1 MFLYSLISA
10 HISCCYSNNK
20 CEELLPYPVKKYL
33 NRKISYFFSFIPKKH
48 YTFALAIETIHLFK
62 LQNGNHHWRDGR
74 VVDYNGLENRRAERH
89 RGFESLSLR
98 IAQRVKSLSYNN
110 LGTFYLSI
118 LKSCPTFCPKVAL
131 LFAPLFAPLFSPKI
145 CSKLKNTFSCK
156 ENLAS
161 VIICLS
167 ANNRSRKK

>member
-1 MFLYSLISA
+1 MQGARPIYIYRLAPCTENCSQRIYKTFSI
-10 HISCCYSNNK
+10 
-20 CEELLPYPVKKYL
+20 KYL
-33 NRKISYFFSFIPKKH
+33 EHVHIFSTFEPKKH
-48 YTFALAIETIHLFK
+48 KSVFQAAVSTCTLKILCCGYNLATQK
-62 LQNGNHHWRDGR
+62 
-74 VVDYNGLENRRAERH
+74 RRKFINNYDTRRYEEYS
-89 RGFESLSLR
+89 FSLSLR

-110 LGTFYLSI
+110 LGTFYISI

-156 ENLAS
+156 ENSAS

>member
-1 MFLYSLISA
+1 MLLYPLISA
-10 HISCCYSNNK
+10 HILCYYSNNK

-48 YTFALAIETIHLFK
+48 YTFALAIETIHLFNLFR

-98 IAQRVKSLSYNN
+98 FRYSEMNIREKSKKIVSIIATSSYDTFLLYIFFLSEYVQR
-110 LGTFYLSI
+110 G
-118 LKSCPTFCPKVAL
+118 
-131 LFAPLFAPLFSPKI
+131 
-145 CSKLKNTFSCK
+145 
-156 ENLAS
+156 
-161 VIICLS
+161 
-167 ANNRSRKK
+167 

>member
-1 MFLYSLISA
+1 MFLYPLISA
-10 HISCCYSNNK
+10 HILCYYSNNK

-48 YTFALAIETIHLFK
+48 YTFALAIETIHLFNLFR

-98 IAQRVKSLSYNN
+98 FRYSEMNIREKPKKNVSIIATSSYDTFLLCPSYFSEYVQKQRKL
-110 LGTFYLSI
+110 
-118 LKSCPTFCPKVAL
+118 PK
-131 LFAPLFAPLFSPKI
+131 
-145 CSKLKNTFSCK
+145 CT
-156 ENLAS
+156 
-161 VIICLS
+161 
-167 ANNRSRKK
+167 KKATIRLHIFKAK

>member
-10 HISCCYSNNK
+10 HISCYYSNNK

-48 YTFALAIETIHLFK
+48 YTFALAIEAIHLFNLFR

-74 VVDYNGLENRRAERH
+74 VVDYNGLENRRTERY

-98 IAQRVKSLSYNN
+98 FRYSEMNIREKFKKIVSIIATSSYDTFLLYLYVVKQKCTKNGEQN
-110 LGTFYLSI
+110 QFTIVF
-118 LKSCPTFCPKVAL
+118 PKA
-131 LFAPLFAPLFSPKI
+131 
-145 CSKLKNTFSCK
+145 
-156 ENLAS
+156 
-161 VIICLS
+161 
-167 ANNRSRKK
+167 KKTH